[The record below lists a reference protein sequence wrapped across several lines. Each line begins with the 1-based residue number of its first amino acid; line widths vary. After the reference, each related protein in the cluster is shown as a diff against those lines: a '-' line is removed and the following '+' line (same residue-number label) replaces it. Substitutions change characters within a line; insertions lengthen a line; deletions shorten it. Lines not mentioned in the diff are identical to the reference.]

1 MPDHGIVVVGA
12 SAGGVEALADLAA
25 SLPDDLAAA
34 VFVVLHLPA
43 TGTSALPEILRRH
56 GPLPAAH
63 VNDGEPIRPG
73 RIYVAPPDHHV
84 LVRTGHVHLSRGPRE
99 NGHRPAIDPLFRSA
113 AREYATEVIGVV
125 LSGALDDG
133 TAGLLA
139 IKSRGGVAVVQQ
151 PTDALYPG
159 MPGNALEH
167 VQVDHVVA
175 AASIGKLLTRLV
187 ADLLDAP
194 REPAPTGMR
203 VEVEMEGFA
212 PEAFESNHPGR
223 PSGFSCPDCNGVLWQ
238 IKDGGPERYR
248 CRVGHAWSPESLLSQ
263 QSEALEAALWVA
275 LRSLEERAALAG
287 GCRAGPPPRALDH
300 GHPVRGAGRRGPAGG
315 PAGPRPAAEPGHLRH
330 RLAAL
335 RASARAG
342 GGAVEGGGRWLSSR
356 STGAWRSCWTTCGA
370 PAGSTSPATSAPA

>member
-12 SAGGVEALADLAA
+12 SAGGVEALVELAA
-25 SLPDDLAAA
+25 SLPGDLSAA

-63 VNDGEPIRPG
+63 VRDSEPIQPG

-113 AREYATEVIGVV
+113 AREYATRVIGVV

-139 IKSRGGVAVVQQ
+139 IKSRGGIAVVQN
-151 PTDALYPG
+151 PEDALYPG

-167 VQVDHVVA
+167 AQVDHVLA
-175 AASIGKLLTRLV
+175 AASMGKLLTRLLANLAEPP
-187 ADLLDAP
+187 AD
-194 REPAPTGMR
+194 PAPTGMR
-203 VEVEMEGFA
+203 VEVEMEGFSM
-212 PEAFESNHPGR
+212 EAFEGHHPGR
-223 PSGFSCPDCNGVLWQ
+223 PSGFSCPDCHGVLWQ
-238 IKDGGPERYR
+238 IKDGGLERYR
-248 CRVGHAWSPESLLSQ
+248 CRVGHAWSPESLLTQ

-275 LRSLEERAALAG
+275 LRSLEERAALARRLAEPARRRG
-287 GCRAGPPPRALDH
+287 HAITATRFEEQAAEAQQAARLVRDLLLNRDTFAAAWPLSGDRHESAPPPATR
-300 GHPVRGAGRRGPAGG
+300 
-315 PAGPRPAAEPGHLRH
+315 
-330 RLAAL
+330 
-335 RASARAG
+335 SADG
-342 GGAVEGGGRWLSSR
+342 
-356 STGAWRSCWTTCGA
+356 
-370 PAGSTSPATSAPA
+370 

>member
-1 MPDHGIVVVGA
+1 MPDHGIVVAGA

-25 SLPDDLAAA
+25 SLPSDLPAA

-63 VNDGEPIRPG
+63 VEDGEPIRPG

-84 LVRTGHVHLSRGPRE
+84 LLRSDHVHLSRGPRE

-113 AREYATEVIGVV
+113 AREHATRVIGLV

-139 IKSRGGVAVVQQ
+139 IKSRGGIAVVQK
-151 PTDALYPG
+151 PTDALYSG
-159 MPGNALEH
+159 MPGSALEH

-175 AASIGKLLTRLV
+175 AASMGKLLAGLIG
-187 ADLLDAP
+187 DLPETPPA
-194 REPAPTGMR
+194 PAPTDMR
-203 VEVEMEGFA
+203 MEVEMEGFSL
-212 PEAFESNHPGR
+212 EAIEGNHPGR

-238 IKDGGPERYR
+238 IRDGGLERYR
-248 CRVGHAWSPESLLSQ
+248 CRVGHAWSPESLLTQ

-275 LRSLEERAALAG
+275 LRSLEERAALAS
-287 GCRAGPPPRALDH
+287 RLAEPAR
-300 GHPVRGAGRRGPAGG
+300 RRGHSITATRFEEQAAEAQQAARLVRNLLLNRDTFAAAWPLAGDRHG
-315 PAGPRPAAEPGHLRH
+315 PAEPP
-330 RLAAL
+330 
-335 RASARAG
+335 
-342 GGAVEGGGRWLSSR
+342 
-356 STGAWRSCWTTCGA
+356 STE
-370 PAGSTSPATSAPA
+370 ATDA

>member
-12 SAGGVEALADLAA
+12 SAGGVEALVELAA
-25 SLPDDLAAA
+25 SLPGDLSAA

-63 VNDGEPIRPG
+63 VRDSEPIQPG

-113 AREYATEVIGVV
+113 AREYAARVIGVV

-139 IKSRGGVAVVQQ
+139 IKSRGGIAVVQN
-151 PTDALYPG
+151 PEDALYPG

-167 VQVDHVVA
+167 AQVDHVLA
-175 AASIGKLLTRLV
+175 AASMGKLLTRLLANLAEPP
-187 ADLLDAP
+187 AD
-194 REPAPTGMR
+194 PAPTGMR
-203 VEVEMEGFA
+203 VEVEMEGFSM
-212 PEAFESNHPGR
+212 EAFEGHHPGR
-223 PSGFSCPDCNGVLWQ
+223 PSGFSCPDCHGVLWQ
-238 IKDGGPERYR
+238 IKDGGLERYR
-248 CRVGHAWSPESLLSQ
+248 CRVGHAWSPESLLTQ

-275 LRSLEERAALAG
+275 LRSLEERAALA
-287 GCRAGPPPRALDH
+287 RRLAEPAR
-300 GHPVRGAGRRGPAGG
+300 RRGHAIT
-315 PAGPRPAAEPGHLRH
+315 ATRFEEQAAEAQQAARLVRDLLLNRDTFAAAWPLSGDRH
-330 RLAAL
+330 
-335 RASARAG
+335 
-342 GGAVEGGGRWLSSR
+342 E
-356 STGAWRSCWTTCGA
+356 
-370 PAGSTSPATSAPA
+370 SAPPQTTEATDG

>member
-12 SAGGVEALADLAA
+12 SAGGVEALVELAA
-25 SLPDDLAAA
+25 SLPGDLSAA

-63 VNDGEPIRPG
+63 VRDSEPIQPG

-113 AREYATEVIGVV
+113 AREYAARVIGVV

-139 IKSRGGVAVVQQ
+139 IKSRGGIAVVQN
-151 PTDALYPG
+151 PEDALYPG

-167 VQVDHVVA
+167 AQVDHVLA
-175 AASIGKLLTRLV
+175 AASMGKLLTRLLANLAEPP
-187 ADLLDAP
+187 AD
-194 REPAPTGMR
+194 PAPTGMR
-203 VEVEMEGFA
+203 VEVEMEGFSM
-212 PEAFESNHPGR
+212 EAFEGHHPGR
-223 PSGFSCPDCNGVLWQ
+223 PSGFSCPDCHGVLWQ
-238 IKDGGPERYR
+238 IKDGGLERYR
-248 CRVGHAWSPESLLSQ
+248 CRVGHAWSPESLLTQ

-275 LRSLEERAALAG
+275 LRSLEERAALARRLAEPARRRG
-287 GCRAGPPPRALDH
+287 HAITATRFEEQAAEAQQAARLVRDLLLNRDTFAAAWPLSGDRHESAPPPATR
-300 GHPVRGAGRRGPAGG
+300 
-315 PAGPRPAAEPGHLRH
+315 
-330 RLAAL
+330 
-335 RASARAG
+335 SADG
-342 GGAVEGGGRWLSSR
+342 
-356 STGAWRSCWTTCGA
+356 
-370 PAGSTSPATSAPA
+370 